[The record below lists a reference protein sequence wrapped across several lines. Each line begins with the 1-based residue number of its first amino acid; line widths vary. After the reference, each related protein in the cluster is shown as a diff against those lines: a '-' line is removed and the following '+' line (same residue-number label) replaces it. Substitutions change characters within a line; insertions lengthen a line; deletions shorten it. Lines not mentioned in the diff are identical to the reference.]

1 MSVTAVPLQPIQ
13 RGSVRRLWLGMLLVA
28 AVAIVLAWAGLRQFG
43 RTASGMHYQI
53 LSQGTGASPSR
64 DDFALVGY
72 KGWLPDG
79 TMFEENAGTPMEL
92 QTLTPGFAEA
102 VTLLKKGGKLNVW
115 VPANLAYGATPPPG
129 SPIPANSALQFQ
141 IHLIEF
147 RTRAEIMETQRQM
160 QLQQMLQQQMGGGE
174 HGGDMPPGALS
185 PDAMP
190 PAGQ

>member
-13 RGSVRRLWLGMLLVA
+13 RGSVRRLWLGILLVA
-28 AVAIVLAWAGLRQFG
+28 VIAIVLAWAGLRQFG
-43 RTASGMHYQI
+43 RTASGLRYQV
-53 LSQGTGASPSR
+53 LEQGTGASPTR

-72 KGWLPDG
+72 RGWLPDG

-115 VPANLAYGATPPPG
+115 VPANLAYGANPPEG
-129 SPIPANSALQFQ
+129 SPIPVNSPLQFQ
-141 IHLIEF
+141 VHLLEF

-160 QLQQMLQQQMGGGE
+160 QMQQMLQQQMQQHGDGGA
-174 HGGDMPPGALS
+174 PPGAMPS
-185 PDAMP
+185 PA
-190 PAGQ
+190 Q